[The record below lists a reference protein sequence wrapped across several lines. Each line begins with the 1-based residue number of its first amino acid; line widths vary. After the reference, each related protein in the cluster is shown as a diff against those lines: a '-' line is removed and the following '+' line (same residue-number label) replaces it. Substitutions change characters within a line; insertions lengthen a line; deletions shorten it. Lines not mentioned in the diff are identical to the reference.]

1 MRGVLLIVVLLMGA
15 GAALA
20 QQPIHAPD
28 LGRAALASRA
38 ALRYPQPVRVGDLIG
53 RDVLEPTEA
62 QPILGHV
69 DAVVRRADG
78 GIDMIVR
85 FGGLFG
91 FGSRPIAVPIEAMAL
106 LGEYVSILDFTPAQL
121 KTFPTDDGAGET
133 ALPANDTIRVGLVG
147 PFH

>member
-1 MRGVLLIVVLLMGA
+1 MRGLLLTVVMLACAGGA
-15 GAALA
+15 FA
-20 QQPIHAPD
+20 QQAIHAAAFD
-28 LGRAALASRA
+28 RAALAARA
-38 ALRYPQPVRVGDLIG
+38 AQRYPQPVRVGDLIG
-53 RDVLEPTEA
+53 RDVLKPTEA
-62 QPILGHV
+62 QHILGHV

-78 GIDMIVR
+78 GIDMVLS

-91 FGSRPIAVPIEAMAL
+91 LGSRPIAVPIEAMAL

-121 KTFPTDDGAGET
+121 KAFPTDDGAGET